1 MPALGVLHLEPGA
14 ARVIREHGRSV
25 LAVGVEAVS
34 GEFTRGDVV
43 SCVDESGIELGR
55 GLINYS
61 SEEAEVLRGQPSS
74 EIEAILGYIGDDE
87 LIHRDNLVMLA

>member
-1 MPALGVLHLEPGA
+1 
-14 ARVIREHGRSV
+14 
-25 LAVGVEAVS
+25 VGVEAVS
-34 GEFTRGDVV
+34 GKFTRGDVV
-43 SCVDESGIELGR
+43 SCVDQSGIELGR

-74 EIEAILGYIGDDE
+74 EIETILGYIGDDE